1 MIVVR
6 SPHGVP
12 ARPTEERWRHIA
24 SGHPE
29 LGDQRERVLET
40 IAAPDYVQEGDDG
53 ELLAVRLYEHTPLS
67 SKHLVVA
74 YREVGATDGFVLTA
88 YFTRRPSARRLTIWT
103 R

>member
-6 SPHGVP
+6 SPNGIPV
-12 ARPTEERWRHIA
+12 RLTEERWWHIA

-40 IAAPDYVQEGDDG
+40 LADPDFVQVGDDG
-53 ELLAVRLYEHTPLS
+53 ELLAVRLYEHTPLTR
-67 SKHLVVA
+67 KHLVIA
-74 YREVGATDGFVLTA
+74 YREAGPTDGFVPTA
-88 YFTRRPSARRLTIWT
+88 SFTRRPSARRLTIWT